1 MINFINKTVGFF
13 MNPLMIGMLLIV
25 LGLVFVICKNRKA
38 AVWSLGVTI
47 AWFWFWSVPVVCGWL
62 AMPLERD
69 FAVQLAEDMPTADAI
84 ILLGGG
90 MGGSTNYPYADMG
103 PGADRAWHAARL
115 WKAGKAPIIIPSNK
129 GAELADVKLLVD
141 LGVPRAS
148 VVLETRAVNTEENVK
163 FVREILAEKVKREG
177 GIFNAYPPDEGCPQS
192 GCTSRGETQ
201 SRGVRRDFSEGGVVG
216 GCVGARRVLLVT
228 SACHMR
234 RSLYL
239 FKKYAPEIE
248 CIPAATDYQALP
260 WKDEPFKWRS
270 LLPNIGAFAHCNDF
284 IHEYIGYWGYR
295 VFR

>member
-25 LGLVFVICKNRKA
+25 FGLAFVISKKRKA
-38 AVWSLGVTI
+38 ATWTLGVSI
-47 AWFWFWSVPVVCGWL
+47 AWFWFWAMPIVCGWL

-69 FAVQLAEDMPTADAI
+69 FPVQLVEDMPTADAI

-90 MGGSTNYPYADMG
+90 MGGTTNYPYADMG

-141 LGVPRAS
+141 LGVPRES
-148 VVLETRAVNTEENVK
+148 VLLETRAVNTEENVK
-163 FVREILAEKVKREG
+163 FVREILAEKVKRES
-177 GIFNAYPPDEGCPQS
+177 GIFNA
-192 GCTSRGETQ
+192 ETQ

-228 SACHMR
+228 SACHMK

>member
-1 MINFINKTVGFF
+1 MNTLNKVVGFIA
-13 MNPLMIGMLLIV
+13 NPLAVGITLVLAGLILGILRRHKWTICLL
-25 LGLVFVICKNRKA
+25 
-38 AVWSLGVTI
+38 AVSI
-47 AWFWFWSVPVVCGWL
+47 AWFWFWSMPIVCGWL
-62 AMPLERD
+62 AMSLERD
-69 FAVQLAEDMPTADAI
+69 FPVQLVEDMPTADAI

-115 WKAGKAPIIIPSNK
+115 WKAGKAPIIIPSNE

-141 LGVPRAS
+141 LGVPRDS

-163 FVREILAEKVKREG
+163 FVREILVERVKREG
-177 GIFNAYPPDEGCPQS
+177 GIFNA
-192 GCTSRGETQ
+192 ETQ

-216 GCVGARRVLLVT
+216 CCVGARRVLLVT

-270 LLPNIGAFAHCNDF
+270 LLPSIGAFAHSNDF
-284 IHEYIGYWGYR
+284 IHEYIGYWGYKL
-295 VFR
+295 FR